1 MVGEWVEWMIQIRSK
16 DSEERFE
23 QRWYGLWGCMVQW
36 AQAVVVC
43 WCYNLVDFR
52 ALKRHP

>member
-1 MVGEWVEWMIQIRSK
+1 MQQVVVEWVVWDRGGQW
-16 DSEERFE
+16 DG
-23 QRWYGLWGCMVQW
+23 RWFWIEVWL

-43 WCYNLVDFR
+43 WCYNPVDFR